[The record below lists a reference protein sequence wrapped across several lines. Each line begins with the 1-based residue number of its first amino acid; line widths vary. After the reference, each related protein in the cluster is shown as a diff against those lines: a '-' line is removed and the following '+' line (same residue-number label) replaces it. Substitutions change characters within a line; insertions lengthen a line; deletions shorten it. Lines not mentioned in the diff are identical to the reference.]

1 MDIKKETKKPKR
13 ITSGMKNKQDRETVG
28 KIALDLR
35 SSYQANDLAEVSDI
49 GANSTKSTMEEIWIA
64 VDRGR
69 KDTSIT
75 GSFYVVISQKKE
87 RILSNV
93 IRQLFYY
100 RQSCPTPTYLTSV
113 FFYNRTDDE
122 LFYLW
127 SLPSKDRCFYMYQ
140 NKEFVPPEEY
150 QLLGFVIDF
159 IEGKLDKMA
168 QKLNK
173 EEIVDPLSIV
183 F

>member
-1 MDIKKETKKPKR
+1 MNIKKEKPKR
-13 ITSGMKNKQDRETVG
+13 ITSGMKNKQDRDTVG

-35 SSYQANDLAEVSDI
+35 SSYKGDDFADVSDI
-49 GANSTKSTMEEIWIA
+49 GSNSTKTTMEELWVA

-69 KDTSIT
+69 KDTSII

-113 FFYNRTDDE
+113 FFYKRDSDE
-122 LFYLW
+122 LLYLW
-127 SLPSKDRCFYMYQ
+127 SLPSKRRCFYMYE
-140 NKEFVPPEEY
+140 NKQFVPPEEY
-150 QLLGFVIDF
+150 ELLQFVIDF

-168 QKLNK
+168 QLLNK
-173 EEIVDPLSIV
+173 ETTPDPLSIV